1 MPLKHWEPQATR
13 QVVETPISSVG
24 FNINIKTPHIHT
36 FYPRNSQDKVN
47 QKTDSPVVKYFLL
60 GDPQWLVR
68 WFSSYPLIR
77 FPGPVPVPP
86 CCCWPTTTS
95 WTPWSC
101 GWPPQRR
108 SMRPGGMAVY
118 GCGVEF
124 AILICTTSL
133 GFFNYFFDGVCFIIH
148 VFFLVCVCLFYYCIS
163 IHYIVFG
170 CAISFC
176 CMCFFWMEPPLG
188 LSQKINCF
196 KSRGWSSFFTHYW
209 NLLFW
214 W

>member
-1 MPLKHWEPQATR
+1 MGFSVSNRHIGSYRNPTNDVALARLQTSYHRMPGFIPQFMAIECHWNIGSLRPPGRLLKHQYLLL
-13 QVVETPISSVG
+13 V

-60 GDPQWLVR
+60 GDPQRLVR

-133 GFFNYFFDGVCFIIH
+133 GFFNYFFWWG
-148 VFFLVCVCLFYYCIS
+148 LFYYT
-163 IHYIVFG
+163 
-170 CAISFC
+170 
-176 CMCFFWMEPPLG
+176 CFFFG
-188 LSQKINCF
+188 VCVF
-196 KSRGWSSFFTHYW
+196 V
-209 NLLFW
+209 LLLH
-214 W
+214 